1 VTLIFDESP
10 NLIFCASQRGHKSRS
25 KLKELPVVNFGE
37 AHEKEVTVGFRA
49 PEYLI
54 DIVDILCKQE
64 DLNRSQF
71 FRRALDSYEPMRS
84 AIAEFEQET
93 QSIDGIS
100 NDS

>member
-1 VTLIFDESP
+1 MSGFREGVE
-10 NLIFCASQRGHKSRS
+10 R
-25 KLKELPVVNFGE
+25 
-37 AHEKEVTVGFRA
+37 EVTVGFRV

-84 AIAEFEQET
+84 AIAEFDREIQRVS
-93 QSIDGIS
+93 Q
-100 NDS
+100 